1 MFPIH
6 ISIDI
11 NMKKGESRWQKG
23 VVKLWTFAII
33 KELKALSDHM
43 DKQSM
48 QDLREAVT
56 EEAKRKAKK
65 EAMREAKE
73 EEMKEAKEAV
83 MKEAKK
89 AVMKEA
95 KKEAMKEVKKEAMK
109 EAKKEAISMAT
120 KMLKSGKFTAEEIL
134 EYIPWLSAEEILHI
148 VSNLQAGPQ
157 TKRNGWGG

>member
-1 MFPIH
+1 MTKGCCKIV
-6 ISIDI
+6 
-11 NMKKGESRWQKG
+11 KKLRGDG
-23 VVKLWTFAII
+23 DMC
-33 KELKALSDHM
+33 KALLEIM
-43 DKQSM
+43 EPEINQIVEERVEKKVEEV
-48 QDLREAVT
+48 REAVT

-73 EEMKEAKEAV
+73 EAMKEAKEAV
-83 MKEAKK
+83 
-89 AVMKEA
+89 
-95 KKEAMKEVKKEAMK
+95 MK

-157 TKRNGWGG
+157 TKRNG

>member
-1 MFPIH
+1 MTKGCCKIV
-6 ISIDI
+6 
-11 NMKKGESRWQKG
+11 KKLRGDG
-23 VVKLWTFAII
+23 DMC
-33 KELKALSDHM
+33 KALLEIM
-43 DKQSM
+43 EPEINQIVEERVEKKVEEV
-48 QDLREAVT
+48 REAVT

-73 EEMKEAKEAV
+73 EA
-83 MKEAKK
+83 
-89 AVMKEA
+89 MKEA
-95 KKEAMKEVKKEAMK
+95 KKEAKKEAMK

-157 TKRNGWGG
+157 TKRNG